1 MRAGTVYGNVHTSA
15 FPGGEIRGQV
25 QVVSSN

>member
-1 MRAGTVYGNVHTSA
+1 VYGNVHTSA